1 MLKPF
6 RRSKTRPFPLV
17 IDYMDILYYSNHCPH
32 SQKVIHYISR
42 AGLIDKLNAIC
53 IDKRSVDPNTGQI
66 FIQLENGKKIML
78 PPNIQSV
85 PALLVVKQNYR
96 ALLGKDII
104 AYFEPAIKEKTEQAQ
119 QHNGEPIGISL
130 AASSAGVTIHSEQ
143 YTLYDLSSEDLSA
156 KSTSNKR
163 PMYDYVSAQN
173 HQSFQIPTP
182 PDTYR
187 PDKVDSSLTLEV
199 LEQKRNTE
207 VPGGGPTTPFGF

>member
-1 MLKPF
+1 
-6 RRSKTRPFPLV
+6 
-17 IDYMDILYYSNHCPH
+17 MDILYYSNHCPNC
-32 SQKVIHYISR
+32 QKVVHVISR

-53 IDKRSVDPNTGQI
+53 IDKRSVDPHSGQM

-85 PALLVVKQNYR
+85 PALLVVKENYR
-96 ALLGKDII
+96 ALFGKDILS
-104 AYFEPAIKEKTEQAQ
+104 YFEPVVKQKTEQAQ
-119 QHNGEPIGISL
+119 QQNGEPIGMPL
-130 AASSAGVTIHSEQ
+130 LQSSAGVSIHSEQ
-143 YTLYDLSSEDLSA
+143 YTLYDLSPDDLSA
-156 KSTSNKR
+156 KSTSVKR

-173 HQSFQIPTP
+173 HQVYQIPTP

-207 VPGGGPTTPFGF
+207 VSNGGPVTPFGF